1 MVGEMATIKDVA
13 KEAGVSVA
21 TVSRVINR
29 NGYVQEET
37 RKLVEAAISKLNY
50 LPNEVARS
58 LYFQKS
64 KLIGLIIP
72 DITNPF
78 FPEIAR
84 GVEDVL
90 QQNGYRLII
99 GNSDEDAEKEVR
111 YIETFTQHNV
121 LGVISTSSEE
131 ISQWEKLNIPVVLLD
146 RIHHDFPFVCSDQKE
161 GGRLAAQIL
170 LDRGSRNITLLRG
183 PKHVRTAYER
193 FFAALE
199 VLGKSQVQFQVLNTS
214 FSFDGALETA
224 GKLFE
229 LYPDTDGVIAVNDIV
244 ASAVLR
250 EALLRGKKIP
260 EEMQIIGFDDIPM
273 SKFLFP
279 ALSTIQQ
286 PAYEMGKEA
295 AKLLLERIRQTDI
308 RKKQI
313 ILPVSFVE
321 RETTRKAGDGRW
333 QK

>member
-1 MVGEMATIKDVA
+1 MATIKDVA

-21 TVSRVINR
+21 TVSRVLNR
-29 NGYVQEET
+29 NGYVQEDT
-37 RKLVEAAISKLNY
+37 RKMVEAAIKKLNY

-84 GVEDVL
+84 GVEDFL

-99 GNSDEDAEKEVR
+99 GNSDEDPEKEAR
-111 YIETFTQHNV
+111 YFETFTQNNV
-121 LGVISTSSEE
+121 LGIISTSSEE
-131 ISQWEKLNIPVVLLD
+131 VSQWEKLNIPVVLLD
-146 RIHHDFPFVCSDQKE
+146 RIHHDFPFVCSDQKK

-170 LDRGSRNITLLRG
+170 LEKGSRNITLLKG
-183 PKHVRTAYER
+183 PENVRTAYER

-199 VLGKSQVQFQVLNTS
+199 VLGKSNVQFQVLNTS
-214 FSFDGALETA
+214 FSFDGALETT

-229 LYPDTDGVIAVNDIV
+229 LYPETDGVIAVNDIV

-250 EALLRGKKIP
+250 EALHQGKKIP
-260 EEMQIIGFDDIPM
+260 DEIQIIGFDDIPM
-273 SKFLFP
+273 SKFMFP
-279 ALSTIQQ
+279 ALSTIHQ

-295 AKLLLERIRQTDI
+295 AKLLLEKINHSSVK
-308 RKKQI
+308 KKQI
-313 ILPVSFVE
+313 ILPVSFIE
-321 RETTRKAGDGRW
+321 RETTRKAGD
-333 QK
+333 

>member
-1 MVGEMATIKDVA
+1 MATIKDVA

-131 ISQWEKLNIPVVLLD
+131 VSQWEKLNIPVVLLD
-146 RIHHDFPFVCSDQKE
+146 RIHHDFPFVCSDQRKE
-161 GGRLAAQIL
+161 GGWLRKSCWTGAAAISRCFGARNMCGPRMK
-170 LDRGSRNITLLRG
+170 DFCGAGSSREI
-183 PKHVRTAYER
+183 P
-193 FFAALE
+193 
-199 VLGKSQVQFQVLNTS
+199 
-214 FSFDGALETA
+214 
-224 GKLFE
+224 
-229 LYPDTDGVIAVNDIV
+229 
-244 ASAVLR
+244 SAVS
-250 EALLRGKKIP
+250 GVKH
-260 EEMQIIGFDDIPM
+260 F
-273 SKFLFP
+273 FF
-279 ALSTIQQ
+279 
-286 PAYEMGKEA
+286 
-295 AKLLLERIRQTDI
+295 
-308 RKKQI
+308 
-313 ILPVSFVE
+313 F
-321 RETTRKAGDGRW
+321 
-333 QK
+333 